1 MRFSV
6 IRKVNNMKDISKLKN
21 YREKYKRY
29 YGIEF
34 GRDYEIHHID
44 LNHNNNDIDNLVLLP
59 RELHR
64 KYHFYLNAVRKIKN
78 GESYMC
84 MFDARVHGNLLNTNS
99 YEMNAISNLV
109 SVLNECSYW
118 YDKKAKADM
127 QKYFEESC

>member
-1 MRFSV
+1 
-6 IRKVNNMKDISKLKN
+6 MKDISKLKN

-59 RELHR
+59 KELHH
-64 KYHFYLNAVRKIKN
+64 KYHFYLNSVRKIKSE
-78 GESYMC
+78 ESYMC
-84 MFDARVHGNLLNTNS
+84 MFDARVHGNLLNVNS

>member
-1 MRFSV
+1 
-6 IRKVNNMKDISKLKN
+6 MKDISKLKN

-34 GRDYEIHHID
+34 GREYEIHHID

-59 RELHR
+59 KELHH
-64 KYHFYLNAVRKIKN
+64 KYHFYLNAVRKIK
-78 GESYMC
+78 GEESYMC
-84 MFDARVHGNLLNTNS
+84 MFDARISGNLLNANS
-99 YEMNAISNLV
+99 YERNAISNLI

-127 QKYFEESC
+127 QKYFEEGR

>member
-1 MRFSV
+1 
-6 IRKVNNMKDISKLKN
+6 MKDISKLKN

-44 LNHNNNDIDNLVLLP
+44 LNHDNNDIDNLVLLP
-59 RELHR
+59 KELHR
-64 KYHFYLNAVRKIKN
+64 KYHFYLNDVRKIKN

-84 MFDARVHGNLLNTNS
+84 MFDARVHGNLLNANS

-118 YDKKAKADM
+118 YDEKAKADM
-127 QKYFEESC
+127 QKYFEESF